1 MLIGKILLKR
11 YQIVEEI
18 GSGGFGHTYKAIDT
32 AFPGKPHC
40 VVKHLSPHNDDSKA
54 LEIATRLFETEA
66 TVLSRL
72 GEQDQIPRLF
82 SYFEED
88 GEFYLVQELIKG
100 QTLSQEFQSGRRW
113 SEEETV
119 NFLRELL
126 DILSVVHQEN
136 TIHRDLKPA
145 NIMRRDSDGK
155 LVLIDFGAVKEILTV
170 DRDGQT
176 DSTVGIGSLTYMP
189 LEQARGR
196 PGKYSDVYAVGM
208 LGVQALTGLTSSDLP
223 HDPERFR
230 EILIE
235 EQIEISPKLESL
247 LCTMISY
254 QPTDRFADAAEA
266 LKALPDIEQPKP
278 TPIPEPTP
286 QSTPSP
292 QLLEPTVPINRPN
305 FPKKLLL
312 GVLGATAL
320 LGAAGVY
327 VFKSFDRPNYAQ
339 LETYL
344 QNQEWEQANTE
355 TDQLILE
362 VAGENSAL
370 DAESSNNLP
379 CNALEK
385 IDNLWS
391 ENSNGR
397 FGFTPQKK
405 AYLETGNEFD
415 EYVESTYEAFGER
428 VDWRIFGA
436 WKRYDDLNFA
446 QINPKITPSGYL
458 PSPGKVAENKQDL
471 RIRERE
477 MLLSRFNACGL

>member
-18 GSGGFGHTYKAIDT
+18 GRGSFGHTYKAIDT
-32 AFPGKPHC
+32 AFPGKPYC

-72 GEQDQIPRLF
+72 GEHDQIPRLF

-100 QTLSQEFQSGRRW
+100 QTLSKEFQSGRRW

-126 DILSVVHQEN
+126 EILSVVHKEN

-145 NIMRRDSDGK
+145 NIIRRDSDGK

-170 DRDGQT
+170 DQDGQT

-196 PGKYSDVYAVGM
+196 PGKYSDVYTVGI
-208 LGVQALTGLTSSDLP
+208 LGFQALTGLTSSDLP

-235 EQIEISPKLESL
+235 EQIEISPNLESV

-266 LKALPDIEQPKP
+266 FKTLPVTEQPKP
-278 TPIPEPTP
+278 
-286 QSTPSP
+286 TPSP
-292 QLLEPTVPINRPN
+292 QLLEPTVLINRAN

-312 GVLGATAL
+312 GALGATSL

-327 VFKSFDRPNYAQ
+327 AFKSFNQPNYAQ

-344 QNQEWEQANTE
+344 QNQEWQQANTE

-370 DAESSNNLP
+370 DAESSNNLS
-379 CNALEK
+379 CKALEK
-385 IDNLWS
+385 IDNLWT
-391 ENSNGR
+391 ENSNER

-436 WKRYDDLNFA
+436 WKRFDDLSFA
-446 QINPKITPSGYL
+446 QINTKITPSGYL

>member
-1 MLIGKILLKR
+1 MLIGKVLLKR

-40 VVKHLSPHNDDSKA
+40 VVKHLSPHNDDSRA
-54 LEIATRLFETEA
+54 LEIAKRLFETEA

-72 GEQDQIPRLF
+72 GEHDQIPRLF

-100 QTLSQEFQSGRRW
+100 HTLSREFQSGRRW

-119 NFLRELL
+119 DFLRELL
-126 DILSVVHQEN
+126 EILSVVHQEN

-145 NIMRRDSDGK
+145 NIMRREDDGK

-196 PGKYSDVYAVGM
+196 PGKYSDVYTVGM
-208 LGVQALTGLTSSDLP
+208 LGVQALTGLASSDLP
-223 HDPERFR
+223 HDPQRFR

-235 EQIEISPKLESL
+235 EQIEISSELESV

-254 QPTDRFADAAEA
+254 QPTDRFADATEA
-266 LKALPDIEQPKP
+266 LYALPFPEPES
-278 TPIPEPTP
+278 PEPTP
-286 QSTPSP
+286 PSEPTPEPISSP
-292 QLLEPTVPINRPN
+292 QPLEPTVPINRAN

-320 LGAAGVY
+320 IGAAGVY
-327 VFKSFDRPNYAQ
+327 AFKSLDQPNYAR

-370 DAESSNNLP
+370 DAESSNNLS
-379 CNALEK
+379 CKAL
-385 IDNLWS
+385 
-391 ENSNGR
+391 
-397 FGFTPQKK
+397 
-405 AYLETGNEFD
+405 
-415 EYVESTYEAFGER
+415 
-428 VDWRIFGA
+428 
-436 WKRYDDLNFA
+436 
-446 QINPKITPSGYL
+446 
-458 PSPGKVAENKQDL
+458 
-471 RIRERE
+471 
-477 MLLSRFNACGL
+477 